1 MIVLTDEM
9 QTAVN
14 AAFADD
20 LPIIATSVEAD
31 GQPSLQFFGSA
42 QVYGDDQLAVWVRNP
57 EGGFLRRVAAN
68 PRVAMLY
75 RNPAER
81 QMLQFHGRARV
92 VEDAAARETIYDRSA
107 ERERERDPNRAGIA
121 VVIDL
126 DRVIAR
132 GEVLMER

>member
-1 MIVLTDEM
+1 MIELTEEM
-9 QTAVN
+9 KGAVN
-14 AAFADD
+14 AAFADG
-20 LPIIATSVEAD
+20 LPIISSSVGAD

-57 EGGFLRRVAAN
+57 EGGFLRRIAAN

-81 QMLQFHGRARV
+81 QPWQFHGRAGV
-92 VEDAAARETIYDRSA
+92 VDDPAVRDTIYDRA
-107 ERERERDPNRAGIA
+107 DERERNLDPDRGGGA

>member
-1 MIVLTDEM
+1 MIELTEEM
-9 QTAVN
+9 KGAVN
-14 AAFADD
+14 AAFADG
-20 LPIIATSVEAD
+20 LPIISSSVGAD

-57 EGGFLRRVAAN
+57 EGGFLRRIAAN

-81 QMLQFHGRARV
+81 QAWQFHGRAGV
-92 VEDAAARETIYDRSA
+92 VDDPAVRDTIYDRA
-107 ERERERDPNRAGIA
+107 DERERNLDPDRGGVAA
-121 VVIDL
+121 VIDL

>member
-14 AAFADD
+14 AAFADA
-20 LPIIATSVEAD
+20 LPIIGSSVDAD

-81 QMLQFHGRARV
+81 QMWQFHGRARV
-92 VEDAAARETIYDRSA
+92 VEDAATRETIYERAD
-107 ERERERDPNRAGIA
+107 ERERNLDPDRAGIA

-132 GEVLMER
+132 GAVLMER